1 VAGVGRGVGLITEA
15 TEGAAGFAF
24 VAAEDGIAVVGDAAE
39 DCGFGLVPERT

>member
-24 VAAEDGIAVVGDAAE
+24 VVAEDGIAVVGDAE